1 MYVEIVSTVSP
12 CALVCQSAET
22 SQRVL
27 RSNTVTDGTP
37 CYSGTFDHA
46 VCIEG
51 RCTVSCSYLIEIVL
65 YTLSIKQDTCI
76 CIHILIYVQ

>member
-1 MYVEIVSTVSP
+1 MSCSYVCTYVRMYMTTCFNVEIVSTVSP
-12 CALVCQSAET
+12 CALVCQSNET
-22 SQRVL
+22 GQLVL

-51 RCTVSCSYLIEIVL
+51 ACRVSCLTS
-65 YTLSIKQDTCI
+65 
-76 CIHILIYVQ
+76 

>member
-1 MYVEIVSTVSP
+1 MVYGINYISFVLMYVYMCIEIVSSVSP

-22 SQRVL
+22 GQLVV
-27 RSNTVTDGTP
+27 RSNPVTDGTP

-51 RCTVSCSYLIEIVL
+51 RCTVS
-65 YTLSIKQDTCI
+65 TT
-76 CIHILIYVQ
+76 